1 MDNTTMILASV
12 SAISSILTI
21 ATAVLANRKIRKQ
34 STEIQKLNEVLD
46 EWESPLTHV
55 EMWRKVNIN
64 GGPTNYVDK
73 ALNGGLR

>member
-46 EWESPLTHV
+46 EWERPHTHV
-55 EMWRKVNIN
+55 EIWQKVNVN
-64 GGPTNYVDK
+64 GGPIKYVDK
-73 ALNGGLR
+73 ALNGGLL